1 MTDNLTKDLARALRR
16 EKPSPE
22 ENRYVM
28 LQWQNSVRA
37 VALCL
42 RAHDPNFKFRE
53 FYLLCD
59 HDNMNDELMY

>member
-1 MTDNLTKDLARALRR
+1 MTENLVKDLARALRR
-16 EKPSPE
+16 EKPE
-22 ENRYVM
+22 TDANKYVM

-42 RAHDPNFKFRE
+42 RQYDPNFKFRE
-53 FYLLCD
+53 FYLFCD